1 MKRYFSPEALSEFP
15 SKDLFVKVLRTVIQA
30 MDDRTASATLQ
41 TLVRRYSVLVEPHLP
56 RVFQRLVEVM
66 ARGEDSGVLKALL
79 AQYPHGLL
87 VRQLLSN
94 MSIDRFL
101 GDTNHMIIVFEVI
114 SSIIQQ

>member
-1 MKRYFSPEALSEFP
+1 
-15 SKDLFVKVLRTVIQA
+15 
-30 MDDRTASATLQ
+30 
-41 TLVRRYSVLVEPHLP
+41 
-56 RVFQRLVEVM
+56 M
-66 ARGEDSGVLKALL
+66 ARSEDSGVLKALL